1 MSAEDFKK
9 IPGSPIAYWVS
20 DEFKQ
25 IFADAPLMKE
35 LATPRAGLA
44 TGNNSIF
51 QRYWYEV
58 ELNNIAMTCSS
69 EEESEKL
76 SQCWYPCNSGG
87 DFRKWYGNHEMIV
100 NWQHNGVKIRNYKD
114 AEGRLKSRPQ
124 NIQYYFKEGIT
135 WNKLSSSNFSARYRC
150 PGFVFDDTGR
160 SAFPLKSS
168 QIHSLIGLLCSVSAS
183 FTLKILN
190 PSMSFTSG
198 DIGNIP
204 VPPNCLSDN
213 IFVCNAI
220 SLTKSDWDS
229 YETSWDFQMNP
240 LIAEYNSGKWVKQ
253 TPIWCIYN
261 SVRKKWTEDC
271 EQMCQL
277 EMRNNRIFIDAYGLQ
292 DELDANVPWDEITLT
307 CNPWYRYG
315 KTLDKSS
322 TSTISYTS
330 TDTIEKSQL
339 QVIDNVYSTCE
350 CSSNGITTSEAYSTM
365 SANFP
370 YNQDLEERLLS
381 DTIKEFISY
390 AVGCMMG
397 RYSPE
402 KPGLIL
408 ANQSHGQKEDLI
420 QYETAVTGSTLFSAD
435 PAASAAF
442 TAKAGS
448 QQLTSSYSTFFPI
461 IGDNKHLIIDR
472 DGVLPILDEEWFFD
486 DIVTQFKAF
495 VALTFGEEN
504 LTVNMGF
511 IESVLG
517 KDIRKYFVKD
527 FYKEHIQRYKKR
539 PIYWLFSSP
548 KGSFN
553 ALIYLHRY
561 TPDTVSIVLNEYLRE
576 LMTKI
581 STRIKH
587 LIEENNRVDLSNA
600 EKTRNLKQINKYT
613 VQLAE
618 LEDYERDVIF
628 PLAQQKITIDLDDGV
643 KVNYCKFGAALKK
656 IPGIETKEE

>member
-1 MSAEDFKK
+1 MTTDKSKNFFRVSAEDFKK

-20 DEFKQ
+20 SN
-25 IFADAPLMKE
+25 IRE
-35 LATPRAGLA
+35 LF
-44 TGNNSIF
+44 NKNSITEITISDGQNKTGDNDKF
-51 QRYWYEV
+51 LRFCWEVDKSLIGKYKKWIFYAKGGGFRRWAGNLECVIDWSDDARAHYRSDYVCRIIPEYLWYK
-58 ELNNIAMTCSS
+58 T
-69 EEESEKL
+69 
-76 SQCWYPCNSGG
+76 
-87 DFRKWYGNHEMIV
+87 
-100 NWQHNGVKIRNYKD
+100 
-114 AEGRLKSRPQ
+114 
-124 NIQYYFKEGIT
+124 GIT
-135 WNKLSSSNFSARYRC
+135 WGLITSGMPSFRFLPDIATFDVGGSSVFFKHSEDLLYTLAYLNTNLVFS
-150 PGFVFDDTGR
+150 
-160 SAFPLKSS
+160 L
-168 QIHSLIGLLCSVSAS
+168 
-183 FTLKILN
+183 LKISN
-190 PSMSFTSG
+190 PT
-198 DIGNIP
+198 INYQVKNIRDLP
-204 VPPNCLSDN
+204 YLKVDYESKVYSNAKTAITLSQQ
-213 IFVCNAI
+213 
-220 SLTKSDWDS
+220 DWDS
-229 YETSWDFQMNP
+229 YETSWDFQTNP
-240 LIAEYNSGKWVKQ
+240 LIAEYNSDRWVKQ
-253 TPIWCIYN
+253 TPIWSIYD
-261 SVRKKWTEDC
+261 SVRRKWAEDC
-271 EQMCQL
+271 EKMRQL
-277 EMRNNRIFIDAYGLQ
+277 EMSNNRIFIDAYGLQ
-292 DELDANVPWDEITLT
+292 DELTSDVPWDEITLT

-322 TSTISYTS
+322 TSTILNTS
-330 TDTIEKSQL
+330 AVTGEKSQL
-339 QVIDNVYSTCE
+339 QVIDNVYSICE
-350 CSSNGITTSEAYSTM
+350 CSSNGIATTEAYPAL

-370 YNQDLEERLLS
+370 YNKELEDRLLS

-390 AVGCMMG
+390 AVGCLMG

-402 KPGLIL
+402 KSGLIL
-408 ANQSHGQKEDLI
+408 ANQSNGQEEDLI
-420 QYETAVTGSTLFSAD
+420 IYETTVTGSNIFSQDPSTVSFSAKD
-435 PAASAAF
+435 
-442 TAKAGS
+442 G
-448 QQLTSSYSTFFPI
+448 QRQLMSSYTSFFPV

-504 LTVNMGF
+504 LSANMDF

-587 LIEENNRVDLSNA
+587 LIEENNRTDISNA
-600 EKTRNLKQINKYT
+600 DKTRNLKQIDKYT
-613 VQLAE
+613 AQLAE

-628 PLAQQKITIDLDDGV
+628 PLAQQKIAIDLDDGV

-656 IPGIETKEE
+656 IPGLEAKEE